1 MLYGK
6 INSEKQLEQCEQ
18 SYLPPT
24 QIGIL
29 KVMRVQEAVRPSLQ
43 NLGCWSTLCEVFRFD
58 GSRLTCCSFL
68 HCQTLDEM
76 KLEIK
81 PIKIDRRL
89 TGSSFIDEPLQQVCL
104 YLYFFHQSHRQD
116 QEGDNSCCSVISNA
130 SLLVTDV
137 QILPSSLQHSE
148 I

>member
-1 MLYGK
+1 MTLLYGK

-29 KVMRVQEAVRPSLQ
+29 KVMTDWAKLLHLPYKNMADPRDVLTAVKAHAASF
-43 NLGCWSTLCEVFRFD
+43 FRFHR
-58 GSRLTCCSFL
+58 SRLTFYFLL

-76 KLEIK
+76 KLELK

-104 YLYFFHQSHRQD
+104 FF
-116 QEGDNSCCSVISNA
+116 V
-130 SLLVTDV
+130 
-137 QILPSSLQHSE
+137 
-148 I
+148 